1 MRRLTLVVSMFLV
14 LVGATCAFGEL
25 VQDKSRL
32 AGDDGLLLSQEEC
45 SGWTSEPVQIYRISY
60 KSGGNKVAGFVL
72 RPSAPGNYPLL
83 VYCRG
88 GNLERNKITR
98 KSIEQ
103 HLDLYAR
110 NYIVVVSQ
118 LSGNDGGT
126 GHQDYAGGDIN
137 DTMNIYALGK
147 SLEGFDGKNV
157 FVDGISEGGIG
168 VYGSLARGLP
178 AKAAVVISGVA
189 DLKAW
194 QERER
199 KGKGNS
205 PVVRL
210 SEDQV
215 RERNPLGYAS
225 KIQVPLLILDGGKD
239 ENVDPSLHGERMEQA
254 LKAAGA
260 PVTRRFFP
268 DAGHVLAG
276 ARGQML
282 KEVINWFEE
291 HRQN

>member
-1 MRRLTLVVSMFLV
+1 MRRLALIVSMLWVFA
-14 LVGATCAFGEL
+14 GATCAFGEL
-25 VQDKSRL
+25 VQDKSQL
-32 AGDDGLLLSQEEC
+32 SGEDGLLLSQEEC
-45 SGWTSEPVQIYRISY
+45 AGWTTEPVQIYRISY
-60 KSGGNKVAGFVL
+60 KSDGNKVTGFVL

-88 GNLERNKITR
+88 GNLERYKITQ

-103 HLDLYAR
+103 HLDLYAK

-118 LSGNDGGT
+118 LRGNDGGT
-126 GHQDYAGGDIN
+126 GHQDYAGGDID

-157 FVDGISEGGIG
+157 FIDGISEGGIG
-168 VYGSLARGLP
+168 VYGSLAKGLP
-178 AKAAVVISGVA
+178 AKAAVVVSGVA
-189 DLKAW
+189 DLEAW

-199 KGKGNS
+199 KGKSKS
-205 PVVRL
+205 PVMKL
-210 SEDQV
+210 SKDQV
-215 RERNPLGYAS
+215 QERNPLGYAS
-225 KIQVPLLILDGGKD
+225 KLQVPLLILDGGKD
-239 ENVDPSLHGERMEQA
+239 ENVTASLHGEKMEQA

-260 PVTRRFFP
+260 PVTRKFFP

-276 ARGQML
+276 ARGQMI
-282 KEVINWFEE
+282 KDVINWFEE